1 MGVAPFQQVRSFGF
15 SGRRCRCD
23 KMRAALCRSR
33 VLIIML
39 SKLLIVIASVMF
51 LVTFSYSADTSAL
64 KPPPGAKVA
73 IVEFIDLQC
82 PDCANANPLVNQA
95 AKTYNIPIVRYDFP
109 LPKHNWS
116 FDAAVIA
123 KYFDS
128 QAKPLG
134 SAWRDYCFENQPAI
148 TPENLRSNAEKFAK
162 QNNTTLPFV
171 IDPDGKFADEVKADF
186 ALGQRVGI
194 EHTPTIYVVSNK
206 AYGKPFVEVVDRS
219 KLYSI
224 IDEMKSAA
232 GSLSTSTEKPTKST
246 KVAKK

>member
-1 MGVAPFQQVRSFGF
+1 M
-15 SGRRCRCD
+15 
-23 KMRAALCRSR
+23 
-33 VLIIML
+33 VL
-39 SKLLIVIASVMF
+39 A
-51 LVTFSYSADTSAL
+51 TFSYSADTSAL
-64 KPPPGAKVA
+64 KPPAGARVA

-82 PDCANANPLVNQA
+82 PDCAAANPLIKEA
-95 AKTYNIPIVRYDFP
+95 AKTYNIPIVRHDFP

-123 KYFDS
+123 KYFDG
-128 QAKPLG
+128 QAKQLG
-134 SAWRDYCFENQPAI
+134 FAWRDYCFENQPAI

-171 IDPDGKFADEVKADF
+171 VDPDGKFAGEVKADF

-194 EHTPTIYVVSNK
+194 EHTPTIYVVSDK

-224 IDEMKSAA
+224 IDDMKSQA
-232 GSLSTSTEKPTKST
+232 GSSSTTGGKPAKST

>member
-1 MGVAPFQQVRSFGF
+1 MLSRVILAV
-15 SGRRCRCD
+15 
-23 KMRAALCRSR
+23 AAL
-33 VLIIML
+33 LML
-39 SKLLIVIASVMF
+39 A
-51 LVTFSYSADTSAL
+51 TFSYSADTSAL
-64 KPPPGAKVA
+64 KPPPGQKVA

-82 PDCANANPLVNQA
+82 PDCANANPLVKEA

-116 FDAAVIA
+116 YDAAVIA

-128 QAKPLG
+128 KSQALG
-134 SAWRDYCFENQPAI
+134 AAWRDYCFENQPAI
-148 TPENLRSNAEKFAK
+148 SPENLRSNADKFAS
-162 QNNTTLPFV
+162 QNKTSLPFIV
-171 IDPDGKFADEVKADF
+171 DPDGKFATEVKADF

-224 IDEMKSAA
+224 IDEMKSQA
-232 GSLSTSTEKPTKST
+232 GPATTSAEKPAKAPRTSRLTKNQLR
-246 KVAKK
+246 

>member
-1 MGVAPFQQVRSFGF
+1 MF
-15 SGRRCRCD
+15 S
-23 KMRAALCRSR
+23 RA
-33 VLIIML
+33 
-39 SKLLIVIASVMF
+39 LIVFAVLM
-51 LVTFSYSADTSAL
+51 LLATFSYSADTSSL

-82 PDCANANPLVNQA
+82 PDCAAANPLIKEA
-95 AKTYNIPIVRYDFP
+95 AKTYNIPVVRHDFP

-116 FDAAVIA
+116 YNAAVIA

-128 QAKPLG
+128 QSPALG
-134 SAWRDYCFENQPAI
+134 FAWRDYCFENQPAI
-148 TPENLRSNAEKFAK
+148 TPDNLRGYADRFASANK
-162 QNNTTLPFV
+162 TMLPFV
-171 IDPDGKFADEVKADF
+171 VDPDGKFANEVKADF

-206 AYGKPFVEVVDRS
+206 SLGKPFVEVVDRS

-224 IDEMKSAA
+224 IDDMMSEA
-232 GSLSTSTEKPTKST
+232 GQASSTPKARAT

>member
-1 MGVAPFQQVRSFGF
+1 
-15 SGRRCRCD
+15 
-23 KMRAALCRSR
+23 
-33 VLIIML
+33 ML
-39 SKLLIVIASVMF
+39 LRTLFVFASVML
-51 LVTFSYSADTSAL
+51 LVTFSYSADTSSL

-82 PDCANANPLVNQA
+82 PDCANANPVVKEA
-95 AKTYNIPIVRYDFP
+95 AKTYNIPLIRHDFP

-116 FDAAVIA
+116 YDAAVIA
-123 KYFDS
+123 RYFDS
-128 QAKPLG
+128 MSPQLG
-134 SAWRDYCFENQPAI
+134 GAWRDYCFMNQPAI

-171 IDPDGKFADEVKADF
+171 IDPDGKFAGEVKADF

-206 AYGKPFVEVVDRS
+206 AYGKPFVEVIDRS

-224 IDEMKSAA
+224 IDDMKSQADAA
-232 GSLSTSTEKPTKST
+232 STSTTKPRAST
-246 KVAKK
+246 RVAKR